1 MAIAKARSKKLGLIV
16 AWFSFRAERAALS
29 VRQPP
34 KRSNGSPAILSVADL
49 LHPVDEGLLIDLFL
63 NGDMRHRSGWGSTVP
78 MLFTRW
84 DPNDIAGM
92 DLLNGTTL
100 MLDPTA
106 AGGDNEDLTQRMRV
120 PGVTSTRLA
129 RNASAANAGWR
140 VCIEQGVDTC
150 GAGKIFSRR
159 FGLGL

>member
-1 MAIAKARSKKLGLIV
+1 MAIANARTKKLRLIV
-16 AWFSFRAERAALS
+16 ACFSFRSERPALS

-34 KRSNGSPAILSVADL
+34 KRSNGSPAILIVADL

-92 DLLNGTTL
+92 DLLNRITL
-100 MLDPTA
+100 MW
-106 AGGDNEDLTQRMRV
+106 TQPQPAVIMR
-120 PGVTSTRLA
+120 
-129 RNASAANAGWR
+129 
-140 VCIEQGVDTC
+140 I
-150 GAGKIFSRR
+150 
-159 FGLGL
+159 